1 MERFTNSIRTA
12 LNANDWYGA
21 LITALTLPDICGRIE
36 TPNEGSNR
44 RYARWFSEWV
54 EPSYTMEVAGVKH
67 VFLSGNDCYA
77 LRCSLL
83 HEGGENIEEQRARE
97 ALDNFHFIMPPPN
110 GNSFH
115 KIQSNQSLLLQ
126 VDIFCN
132 DVADSVDRWT
142 ASENANDPEVIQRME
157 GLLKIRDV
165 SNGIQF

>member
-12 LNANDWYGA
+12 LQAGDWYGA
-21 LITALTLPDICGRIE
+21 LTTALTLPDICGRME

-44 RYARWFSEWV
+44 RYARWFYDWV
-54 EPSYTMEVAGVKH
+54 EPSYTMESFGERH

-97 ALDNFHFIMPPPN
+97 ALDNFHFIVPPPN

-132 DVADSVDRWT
+132 DVADAVDNW
-142 ASENANDPEVIQRME
+142 ASSESANTPEVLERIN
-157 GLLKIRDV
+157 GLLLIRDV
-165 SNGIQF
+165 SGGFQF

>member
-1 MERFTNSIRTA
+1 MERFTKSIRTA
-12 LNANDWYGA
+12 LKASDWYGA
-21 LITALTLPDICGRIE
+21 LTTALTLPDICGRME
-36 TPNEGSNR
+36 TPNDGSNR

-54 EPSYTMEVAGVKH
+54 EPAYTMDIGGQKH

-110 GNSFH
+110 GNCFH

-126 VDIFCN
+126 VDIFCK
-132 DVADSVDRWT
+132 DVADAVDKWS
-142 ASENANDPEVIQRME
+142 ASDKVKEPEIKQRLQN
-157 GLLKIRDV
+157 LLTIRDV
-165 SNGIQF
+165 SNGIRF